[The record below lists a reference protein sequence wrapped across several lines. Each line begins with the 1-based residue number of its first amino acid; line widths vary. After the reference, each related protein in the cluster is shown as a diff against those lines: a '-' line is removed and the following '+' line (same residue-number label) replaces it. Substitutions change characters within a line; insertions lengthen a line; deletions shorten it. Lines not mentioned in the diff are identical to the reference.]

1 MARRRRDERAGTDDG
16 VHVETEMLRGLLD
29 CNDDLYL
36 AASDLAESVERVGES
51 TQETAGAAQQA
62 AQATSRVEQN
72 AGSVAGAASQ
82 ISAAMREVASS
93 AARATGVTAEAGEV
107 TREVRSSVARLGESA
122 AAIEGVVKTVSGISD
137 QTRML
142 ALNATIE
149 AARAGAAGRGFAVVA
164 EEVKNLAA
172 LTNEA
177 TTEIAD
183 QLSVLSSDV
192 EGVRSAA
199 ERIDAV
205 LGQIDGLQQTIAAAV
220 EEQTAAIAEIT
231 RSASEVAGAT
241 RDLDSSVA
249 TTASAAST
257 AAAAVARSRDWL
269 TRVETAL
276 DRQREFVAAVAAG
289 VEVHPLRA
297 AITAHSGWK
306 KALREAIATGRAPAG
321 VDVSRAGRS
330 DACDFGRWLARGEG
344 AAADRGRAE
353 QAAADHAEFHRQA
366 ARVLA
371 AALAG
376 RADEARH
383 LLADESGYAGI
394 ATRLTDE
401 LVTWLAAIDREAVA
415 V

>member
-1 MARRRRDERAGTDDG
+1 MLGRREEVRAAVQDG
-16 VHVETEMLRGLLD
+16 VHVETGRLRGLLD
-29 CNDDLYL
+29 CNDDLGL
-36 AASDLAESVERVGES
+36 AAADLSESIERVSEA
-51 TQETAGAAQQA
+51 THDTAGAARSA
-62 AQATSRVEQN
+62 AEATSRVEQG

-107 TREVRSSVARLGESA
+107 TREVRASVHRLGEST
-122 AAIEGVVKTVSGISD
+122 AAIDGVVKTVSGISD

-172 LTNEA
+172 LTNAA
-177 TTEIAD
+177 TKEIAG
-183 QLSVLSSDV
+183 QLSALAVDA

-205 LGQIDGLQQTIAAAV
+205 LGQIDELQQTIAAAV

-231 RSASEVAGAT
+231 RSATQVAAAS
-241 RDLDSSVA
+241 RELDSSVS
-249 TTASAAST
+249 TTAAAAAS

-269 TRVETAL
+269 GRVELAL

-297 AITAHSGWK
+297 AISAHAGWK
-306 KALREAIATGRAPAG
+306 KALREAIETGRAPQG
-321 VDVSRAGRS
+321 VDPGRAGRS
-330 DACDFGRWLARGEG
+330 DACAFGQWLSRGEG
-344 AAADRGRAE
+344 TAADRVRAE
-353 QAAADHAEFHRQA
+353 RVGREHAEFHR
-366 ARVLA
+366 RA
-371 AALAG
+371 AAVLTAALEH
-376 RADEARH
+376 RADDARH
-383 LLADESGYAGI
+383 LLADEDGYAGV
-394 ATRLTDE
+394 AGRLTDE
-401 LVTWLAAIDREAVA
+401 LVTWLAAVDREPAAV
-415 V
+415 